1 MLRPIRIADP
11 AGDLVTLEAVKNHLS
26 VSFNDDDSVIADLI
40 DGAVSMLDGYN
51 GFLGRC
57 IISQDWQVSF
67 ANWPDEF
74 VRLPFPNI
82 QSVTI
87 EYDDVADATELLS
100 EEEFSYGDDE
110 LGGFVQFTGGGV
122 ELSNVA
128 DRPVRIQFT
137 AGFGTA
143 AYVPGEIKTA
153 VTLLVSHWYHNRE
166 GQGEIPESVE
176 ALISVHRWSTV

>member
-11 AGDLVTLEAVKNHLS
+11 AGDLVTLEAVKNHLA
-26 VSFNDDDSVIADLI
+26 VSFDDDDGVIADLI
-40 DGAVSMLDGYN
+40 NAAVSMLDGYN

-87 EYDDVADATELLS
+87 EYDNASDVTETLGPGG
-100 EEEFSYGDDE
+100 FTYGDDE
-110 LGGFVQFTGGGV
+110 LGGFVQLTGGGA
-122 ELSNVA
+122 ELSSA
-128 DRPVRIQFT
+128 AEWPVRVQFT

-143 AYVPGEIKTA
+143 AYVPAEIKTA
-153 VTLLVSHWYHNRE
+153 VTLMVSHWYNNRE

-176 ALISVHRWSTV
+176 ALISVHRWSAV